1 MKPVSNAS
9 VLIGLSS
16 IGMLGLLQKR
26 FPDGILIPSAVYR
39 EVVDQGKERTGASEV
54 AKSKWIEVRKV
65 EDQKLVALLRADLDE
80 GEAEAIALAY
90 QTAARVILLDERDAR
105 RISQRMK
112 FRVLGTIGVL
122 IWAKKVGELET
133 LTKYLEELQSRGNF
147 RFSKILFKRALMEVG
162 EPYKL

>member
-26 FPDGILIPSAVYR
+26 FPEGILIPSAVYR
-39 EVVDQGKERTGASEV
+39 EVVNQGKGRTGANEV
-54 AKSKWIEVRKV
+54 AKSNWIEVRNV

-80 GEAEAIALAY
+80 GEAEAIALAHH
-90 QTAARVILLDERDAR
+90 TAARVILLDERDAR
-105 RISQRMK
+105 RIAQRMN

-122 IWAKKVGELET
+122 IWAKKIGELET

-147 RFSKILFKRALMEVG
+147 RFSKMLFKRALMEVG
-162 EPYKL
+162 EPYT